1 MSIFPYQGAQ
11 SRIRRE
17 PSYGV
22 AGSGNWVQLNGF
34 GVRINPVVE
43 LDPFAPPGAM
53 VPTTFLVNDDFAEAE
68 VEGRL
73 DYNALAFV
81 LAGLFGSPTITALG
95 GAPAA
100 YQWDW
105 LWKGRRP
112 NRPVSYEVDYGWPG
126 LGEHCAGFVFNSLEI
141 SGGRADGFDVSGDG
155 FAKAVSGISVLGGI
169 TVERQTVTITGTPAG
184 GTFTLTLN
192 GETTATIAYNAN
204 AAAVQTALE
213 GLPSLEPGDV
223 TVAGGPGPG
232 TPYTVDFT
240 GTLAG
245 ENVAQMTAAHAFTGG
260 TSPNIAVATTTPG
273 ADAAVQIPA
282 VPAGAVDG
290 NAYLDTT
297 WAGLGGTQLLYLYE
311 NTIQIGERMTR
322 TRPIN
327 KSKSSDGT
335 IDVGDQE
342 HMMNLAFGRNAV
354 EAAQLAR
361 LRAGTPVFAR
371 AEWEGA
377 TISGANKYRL
387 RFDASLVYQ
396 SVGSTDDTDEV
407 ATREYEGR
415 MAIDPVSGNVVAVS
429 LINAISTLSP

>member
-11 SRIRRE
+11 SRLRRE

-53 VPTTFLVNDDFAEAE
+53 VPTTFPVNDDFAEAE

-81 LAGLFGSPTITALG
+81 LSGLFGNPTITALG

-100 YQWDW
+100 FQWDW
-105 LWKGRRP
+105 VWKGRRP
-112 NRPVSYEVDYGWPG
+112 NRPVSYEVDYGWPA
-126 LGEHCAGFVFNSLEI
+126 LGEHCAGFIFNSLEI

-155 FAKAVSGISVLGGI
+155 FAKAVSAITTLGGI
-169 TVERQTVTITGTPAG
+169 VIERQTLTQTGTITAG
-184 GTFTLTLN
+184 NYTLALN
-192 GETTATIAYNAN
+192 GEVTALILFSAN
-204 AAAVQTALE
+204 AATIQAALE
-213 GLPSLEPGDV
+213 LLPSLEPGDV
-223 TVAGGPGPG
+223 TVAGGPVHT
-232 TPYTVDFT
+232 TPVTVDLG

-245 ENVAQMTAAHAFTGG
+245 ENVAMLVADSAGLTGG
-260 TSPNIAVATTTPG
+260 TISVAQTTPG
-273 ADAAVQIPA
+273 ADNAVQIPA

-311 NTIQIGERMTR
+311 STISIGERMVR

-342 HMMNLAFGRNAV
+342 HMMNLTFGRNAV

-371 AEWEGA
+371 AEWLGGV
-377 TISGANKYRL
+377 ISGANNYQL
-387 RFDASLVYQ
+387 RIDGSLVYQ
-396 SVGSTDDTDEV
+396 GVGSTDDTDEV

-415 MAIDPVSGNVVAVS
+415 LAIDPVSANVIKIQ
-429 LINAISTLSP
+429 LINAQSSLAP